1 MQKYLR
7 LCRNYLYLESTLI
20 NRRSLF
26 RTVLGLQKV
35 EQSTEN
41 SHILPCFPSQSSLL
55 LMSCI
60 GMAHLL

>member
-35 EQSTEN
+35 EQRVQRIPIFSLV
-41 SHILPCFPSQSSLL
+41 SHHSLPYY
-55 LMSCI
+55 
-60 GMAHLL
+60 